1 MAQDKRHSSPSAL
14 RNREPI
20 RQVLVRFLPERSRVL
35 EIAAGTG
42 EHALYL
48 SDGLDV
54 AHWWPSDLGQES
66 IDSINAW
73 RNTQARAALHP
84 AIRMDISKPVDELI
98 RTLEQA
104 GVGSPEFDAIVCI
117 NMVHISPWQAT
128 EGLLDAAGALLRE
141 KGILYLYGPWKRRG
155 KHTAPSNEAF
165 DADLKSRNPAWGLR
179 DLETV
184 EELASRAR
192 LKLLEVIAM
201 PANNFSLVFQR
212 F

>member
-1 MAQDKRHSSPSAL
+1 MGQDKRRSSPSAQ

-20 RQVLVRFLPERSRVL
+20 QQVLARFLPERSRVL
-35 EIAAGTG
+35 EVAAGTG

-48 SDGLDV
+48 SGRLDV

-73 RNTQARAALHP
+73 RQTQACAALHP
-84 AIRMDISKPVDELI
+84 AIRMDISKPVAELI

-104 GVGSPEFDAIVCI
+104 GVSSPEFDAIVCI

-128 EGLLDAAGALLRE
+128 EGLLDAAGALLR
-141 KGILYLYGPWKRRG
+141 KQGILYLYGPWKRQG
-155 KHTAPSNEAF
+155 MHTAPSNAAF
-165 DADLKSRNPAWGLR
+165 DADLRSRDPAWGVR

-184 EELASRAR
+184 EGLASKAR
-192 LKLLEVIAM
+192 LKLLEVTAM
-201 PANNFSLVFQR
+201 PANNFSLVFKR